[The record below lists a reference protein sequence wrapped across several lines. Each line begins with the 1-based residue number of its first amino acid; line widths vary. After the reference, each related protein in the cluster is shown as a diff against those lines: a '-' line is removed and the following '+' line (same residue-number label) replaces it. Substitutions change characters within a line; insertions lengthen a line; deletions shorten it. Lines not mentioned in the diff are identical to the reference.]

1 MKHYAIVE
9 VDVNDPAWVPEYVKN
24 VTRLVEEHGGRYLT
38 RTSTVEKIEGQRK
51 PPQIVVLLEWPS
63 KDAAVA
69 FYQSEEYRPYRQSRL
84 QGARNE
90 FMLVPAEDV
99 ANVARIGG

>member
-1 MKHYAIVE
+1 MKQYAIVE
-9 VDVNDPAWVPEYVKN
+9 VDVTDPGWVPEYVKN
-24 VTRLVEEHGGRYLT
+24 VTRLVEERGGRYLT

-51 PPQIVVLLEWPS
+51 APQIVVLLEWPS

-90 FMLVPAEDV
+90 FTLVPAEDV
-99 ANVARIGG
+99 AKVARIGA

>member
-9 VDVNDPAWVPEYVKN
+9 VDVTDPGWVPEYVKN
-24 VTRLVEEHGGRYLT
+24 VTRLVEERGGRYLT
-38 RTSTVEKIEGQRK
+38 RTSTVEKIEGERK
-51 PPQIVVLLEWPS
+51 APQILVLLEWPS

-99 ANVARIGG
+99 ANVARIDS

>member
-1 MKHYAIVE
+1 
-9 VDVNDPAWVPEYVKN
+9 VPEYVKN
-24 VTRLVEEHGGRYLT
+24 VTRLVEERGGRYLT

-99 ANVARIGG
+99 ANMARIGG

>member
-9 VDVNDPAWVPEYVKN
+9 VDVTDPGWVPEYVKN

-51 PPQIVVLLEWPS
+51 APQIVVLLEWPS